1 MKCSANAQY
10 ELKPLPL
17 TFDFEEP
24 GGFRCAASC
33 IVFYHFT
40 TNIPVLCTIIYLLY
54 GGQIKPQSGAIFVVW

>member
-24 GGFRCAASC
+24 GGFRCAAPC

-40 TNIPVLCTIIYLLY
+40 TNIPVLCTFIY
-54 GGQIKPQSGAIFVVW
+54 